1 MMPKAY
7 CMLTPRMAVQLA
19 APHTWVASL
28 FPVLFGVLV
37 SAFEGRAL
45 SMPQTVLLTGGCILL
60 QAAVNTLNDYADFVK
75 GADSQADYVEKTD
88 SVLVYNT
95 INPRAALCLGI
106 LYFVLGSVFGV
117 FACRHAGA
125 TPLYIGLIGG
135 VTVIL
140 YSTGSL
146 PISYLPLGEL
156 VSGFVMGGLIPLG
169 VAAAADGGWHLDIL
183 PYTLPFVIGIA
194 LIMLSNNGSDIE
206 KDKRAGRKTLPVCIG
221 RKNTVLVYRVLI
233 VLWLILLW
241 VLPILKLGYTGTM
254 SGVALIYVW
263 HTVFIH
269 LIKAPLLPE
278 KRIRQMKAIV
288 LANIC
293 GNGVYI
299 AVFAIKLVVKKY
311 G

>member
-1 MMPKAY
+1 MPKGY
-7 CMLTPRMAVQLA
+7 CTLTPRMAVQLA

-28 FPVLFGVLV
+28 FPALFGVLV

-45 SMPQTVLLTGGCILL
+45 SMPQTVLLAVACVLL
-60 QAAVNTLNDYADFVK
+60 QASVNTLNDYADFVK
-75 GADSQADYVEKTD
+75 GTDSQADYVEKTD
-88 SVLVYNT
+88 SVLVYNA
-95 INPRAALCLGI
+95 INPRAALCIGF
-106 LYFVLGSVFGV
+106 LYFVLGGLFGV

-135 VTVIL
+135 ITVIL
-140 YSTGSL
+140 YSAGTL

-183 PYTLPFVIGIA
+183 PYTLPLIIGIA

-221 RKNTVLVYRVLI
+221 RKNTVLVYRALI
-233 VLWLILLW
+233 VLWIILLW
-241 VLPILKLGYTGTM
+241 VLPILKLGSTGVM

-263 HTVFIH
+263 HTVFIR
-269 LIKAPLLPE
+269 LIKAQLLPE
-278 KRIRQMKAIV
+278 KRIQQMKTVV

-299 AVFAIKLVVKKY
+299 AAFAVKLVVRNY

>member
-7 CMLTPRMAVQLA
+7 CTLTPRMAMQLA

-28 FPVLFGVLV
+28 FPALFGVLV
-37 SAFEGRAL
+37 TAFEERVL
-45 SMPQTVLLTGGCILL
+45 SMPQTVLLAGACILL

-75 GADSQADYVEKTD
+75 GADSQDDYVEKMD
-88 SVLVYNT
+88 SVLVYHAV
-95 INPRAALCLGI
+95 NPRAALCIGI
-106 LYFVLGSVFGV
+106 LYFMLGGVFGV
-117 FACRHAGA
+117 AACRHAGA
-125 TPLYIGLIGG
+125 VPLYIGLTGG
-135 VTVIL
+135 ATVIL
-140 YSTGSL
+140 YSTGAL

-183 PYTLPFVIGIA
+183 PYTLPLIIGIA

-206 KDKRAGRKTLPVCIG
+206 KDSRAGRKTLPVCIG
-221 RKNTVLVYRVLI
+221 RKNTVLVYRALI
-233 VLWLILLW
+233 VLWIILLW
-241 VLPILKLGYTGTM
+241 VLPILKLGYTGVM
-254 SGVALIYVW
+254 SGIALIFVW
-263 HTVFIH
+263 HTVFIR
-269 LIKAPLLPE
+269 LIKATLLPE
-278 KRIRQMKAIV
+278 KRVRQMKAIV

-299 AVFAIKLVVKKY
+299 AAFAIKLVVRN